1 MKYDEIIKL
10 LDAGYSRDEIL
21 NMQDEPAPEEKQKPA
36 PEEKQKPAPEEKSE
50 PAPVNMDA
58 IMSEVKD
65 MFAEMKKELTAMN
78 ILNSRQKAEES
89 KTSDDILANIINP
102 TLKSGGSKL

>member
-10 LDAGYSRDEIL
+10 LDAGYSREEIL
-21 NMQDEPAPEEKQKPA
+21 NMQDAPEEKQDPA
-36 PEEKQKPAPEEKSE
+36 PDEKQEESIS
-50 PAPVNMDA
+50 MDA

-78 ILNSRQKAEES
+78 ILNSRQRGEDN
-89 KTSDDILANIINP
+89 KTSEDILATIINP
-102 TLKSGGSKL
+102 TMKSGGK

>member
-1 MKYDEIIKL
+1 MKYEEIIKL

-21 NMQDEPAPEEKQKPA
+21 NMQDAPAEDPAPEEP
-36 PEEKQKPAPEEKSE
+36 KSE
-50 PAPVNMDA
+50 DPAPVSMDA

-78 ILNSRQKAEES
+78 ILNSRQSAEES
-89 KTSDDILANIINP
+89 KTSEDILASIINP
-102 TLKSGGSKL
+102 TKNGGK

>member
-1 MKYDEIIKL
+1 MKYEEIIKL

-21 NMQDEPAPEEKQKPA
+21 KMQDAPAADPDPVPAADPEP
-36 PEEKQKPAPEEKSE
+36 E
-50 PAPVNMDA
+50 PVTMDA

-78 ILNSRQKAEES
+78 ILNSRQSAEES
-89 KTSDDILANIINP
+89 KTSEDILASIINP
-102 TLKSGGSKL
+102 TKNGGK

>member
-21 NMQDEPAPEEKQKPA
+21 KMGDAPEEKKPEEA
-36 PEEKQKPAPEEKSE
+36 PEEKKPEEQQPDLMAGVME
-50 PAPVNMDA
+50 
-58 IMSEVKD
+58 EVKG

-78 ILNSRQKAEES
+78 ILNSRQQPDEV
-89 KTSDDILANIINP
+89 KTSEDIIANIINP
-102 TLKSGGSKL
+102 TRQKNGGN

>member
-1 MKYDEIIKL
+1 MKYEEIIKL

-21 NMQDEPAPEEKQKPA
+21 QMQDTQAEDPAPEEPKP
-36 PEEKQKPAPEEKSE
+36 ED
-50 PAPVNMDA
+50 PAPVSMDA

-78 ILNSRQKAEES
+78 ILNSRQSAEES
-89 KTSDDILANIINP
+89 KTSEDILANIINP
-102 TLKSGGSKL
+102 TKNGGK

>member
-10 LDAGYSRDEIL
+10 LDAGYTRDEIL
-21 NMQDEPAPEEKQKPA
+21 NMQDTPAEDKQNDAPA
-36 PEEKQKPAPEEKSE
+36 DE
-50 PAPVNMDA
+50 PAPVSMDA

-78 ILNSRQKAEES
+78 ILNSRQSAETER
-89 KTSDDILANIINP
+89 TSEDILATIINP
-102 TLKSGGSKL
+102 TTKSGGN

>member
-1 MKYDEIIKL
+1 MKYEEIIKL

-21 NMQDEPAPEEKQKPA
+21 KMEAPAEDPAPEEPKP
-36 PEEKQKPAPEEKSE
+36 EE
-50 PAPVNMDA
+50 PAPVSMDA

-78 ILNSRQKAEES
+78 ILNSRQRAEES
-89 KTSDDILANIINP
+89 KTSEDILASIINP
-102 TLKSGGSKL
+102 TKNGGK

>member
-10 LDAGYSRDEIL
+10 LDAGYSREEIL
-21 NMQDEPAPEEKQKPA
+21 KMQDAPEEKQEDA
-36 PEEKQKPAPEEKSE
+36 PEEKQEDAPAS
-50 PAPVNMDA
+50 MDA

-78 ILNSRQKAEES
+78 ILNSRQSGEDN
-89 KTSDDILANIINP
+89 KTSEDILATIINP
-102 TLKSGGSKL
+102 TMKSGGK

>member
-10 LDAGYSRDEIL
+10 LDAGYTREEIL
-21 NMQDEPAPEEKQKPA
+21 NMQDEPAAPA
-36 PEEKQKPAPEEKSE
+36 DEPAAHADE
-50 PAPVNMDA
+50 PAPVSMDA

-78 ILNSRQKAEES
+78 ILNSRQGAEEI
-89 KTSDDILANIINP
+89 KTSEDILANIINP
-102 TLKSGGSKL
+102 TVKSGGK